1 MKVVALILAGGSG
14 TRLWP
19 LSRKTTPKQLLPLI
33 TDESL
38 LKTTSKRIADVIPYE
53 DQWIITGSEYY
64 FQVKKQLDE
73 VNILKEPCGKNT
85 APAIFWMANICKQ
98 KYGEDTVMLVL
109 PSDHLI
115 TMDGQFKKTLK
126 KGIEKAEEKNIVT
139 FGIVP
144 SSPET
149 GFGYI
154 RLDEQFDSVNGNLY
168 KVSAFV
174 EKPDRKRAKEFLA
187 SGKYLWNSGM
197 FAFHVGTLLEEGE
210 KYCRDICEE
219 YSFEDILNED
229 KIADSYNKVRN
240 CSIDY
245 AVMEYTDK
253 AYVIPSDFGWS
264 DVGNWKSLYE
274 VSDKDDN
281 ENAIK
286 GDCINFETSNCLVY
300 GKEKLIVTL
309 GLDNVAIIDTDDALM
324 VASLDK
330 VDRMGDIIN
339 MLKKENKE
347 VLIMGKTVQRPWGS
361 YTLMEQDLGF
371 KIKRIVVNPGEKLS
385 RQMHFHR
392 NEHWVVV
399 KGTARIVNGDKEIY
413 IHENES
419 TYISK
424 TTEHRLEN
432 PGIIPLEIIEIQTGM
447 YLEEDDIV
455 RFDDMYGRTEK
466 TTIQNETLK
475 IN

>member
-1 MKVVALILAGGSG
+1 MKIVALILAGGSG

-19 LSRKTTPKQLLPLI
+19 LSRQTTPKQLLPLLSNK
-33 TDESL
+33 SL
-38 LKTTSKRIADVIPYE
+38 LKTTSDRIADVIPYE
-53 DQWIITGSEYY
+53 DQWVITGSDHY
-64 FQVKKQLDE
+64 FQVKGQLGE

-98 KYGEDTVMLVL
+98 KYGEDTIMVVL

-115 TMDGQFKKTLK
+115 TMEDKFKKTLLL
-126 KGIEKAEEKNIVT
+126 GIEKAREKNIVT

-144 SSPET
+144 SSPEI
-149 GFGYI
+149 GYGYI
-154 RLDEQFDSVNGNLY
+154 KLDEKFDSDSKIIY

-174 EKPDRKRAKEFLA
+174 EKPDFKRASEFVN

-197 FAFHVGTLLEEGE
+197 FAFHVGTLLEEGK
-210 KYCRDICEE
+210 KYCSDIYEE
-219 YSFEDILNED
+219 YSFEDILNAE
-229 KIADSYNKVRN
+229 KISNSYAKVRA
-240 CSIDY
+240 CSLDY

-264 DVGNWKSLYE
+264 DVGNWKNLYE
-274 VSDKDDN
+274 VSEKDEN
-281 ENAIK
+281 ENVIK
-286 GDCINFETSNCLVY
+286 AECIDVETSKCLVY
-300 GKEKLIVTL
+300 GKEKLIVTI
-309 GLDNVAIIDTDDALM
+309 GLDNTAIIDTDDALM

-330 VDRMGDIIN
+330 IDLMSNIITK
-339 MLKKENKE
+339 LKKEKNS

-361 YTLMEQDLGF
+361 YTLMEQGLGF
-371 KIKRIVVNPGEKLS
+371 KIKKIIVNPGAKLS
-385 RQMHFHR
+385 KQMHFHR

-399 KGTARIVNGDKEIY
+399 NGTAKITNGENEVY

-424 TTEHRLEN
+424 TTKHRLEN

-455 RFDDMYGRTEK
+455 RFDDEYGRK
-466 TTIQNETLK
+466 GNNNES
-475 IN
+475 